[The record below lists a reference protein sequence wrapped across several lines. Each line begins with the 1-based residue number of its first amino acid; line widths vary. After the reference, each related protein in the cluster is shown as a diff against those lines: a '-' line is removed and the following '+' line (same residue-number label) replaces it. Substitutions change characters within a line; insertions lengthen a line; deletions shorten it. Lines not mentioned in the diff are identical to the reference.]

1 MEVEIYKM
9 TFKKRNNANEL
20 IILGEEFVKNNMN
33 KGFLIIDNKKK
44 KLNSKYDISNVNF
57 SQKKIKLVLN
67 RNIYN
72 KSCMLKNC
80 ESLES
85 FIPFS
90 IEEEINSEDQDE
102 NRDKENIEEDELN
115 ESFQSDSDEHPMY
128 KNIKIK
134 FSDFSIISQQNEDIN
149 SSSTIL
155 YFGNELKLMNSNN
168 YTIIKE
174 MFSDC
179 KSLLSLPDISEWK
192 TDNVTDMSYMFNNC
206 GSLPS
211 LPDISKWK
219 TDNVMDMSYM
229 FNNCGSLLSLPDISK
244 WKTDNVT
251 DMSYM
256 FNNCRKLSS
265 LPDISKW
272 NTKNVS
278 FAIV

>member
-33 KGFLIIDNKKK
+33 KGFLIIDNKKI

-90 IEEEINSEDQDE
+90 IEEEFNSEDQDE

-115 ESFQSDSDEHPMY
+115 DSDSDENSIY
-128 KNIKIK
+128 KNITH
-134 FSDFSIISQQNEDIN
+134 ISYIV
-149 SSSTIL
+149 
-155 YFGNELKLMNSNN
+155 
-168 YTIIKE
+168 
-174 MFSDC
+174 C
-179 KSLLSLPDISEWK
+179 LPFRYI
-192 TDNVTDMSYMFNNC
+192 
-206 GSLPS
+206 
-211 LPDISKWK
+211 
-219 TDNVMDMSYM
+219 
-229 FNNCGSLLSLPDISK
+229 
-244 WKTDNVT
+244 
-251 DMSYM
+251 
-256 FNNCRKLSS
+256 RQ
-265 LPDISKW
+265 
-272 NTKNVS
+272 
-278 FAIV
+278 

>member
-20 IILGEEFVKNNMN
+20 IILGEEFVKNNKN
-33 KGFLIIDNKKK
+33 KGFLIIDNKKI

-115 ESFQSDSDEHPMY
+115 ESFQSDNDEHPMY
-128 KNIKIK
+128 KNCN
-134 FSDFSIISQQNEDIN
+134 FFDLSITSQQNEDIN
-149 SSSTIL
+149 SNSTIL
-155 YFGNELKLMNSNN
+155 YFCSKLKFNN

-179 KSLLSLPDISEWK
+179 KSLLSLPDISKWK
-192 TDNVTDMSYMFNNC
+192 TDYVTDMSYMFNNC
-206 GSLPS
+206 GSLSS
-211 LPDISKWK
+211 LPDISE
-219 TDNVMDMSYM
+219 
-229 FNNCGSLLSLPDISK
+229 

-251 DMSYM
+251 DMSYQIM
-256 FNNCRKLSS
+256 
-265 LPDISKW
+265 
-272 NTKNVS
+272 
-278 FAIV
+278 